1 MREHYGQHQNC
12 QGCRAYR
19 LEEERQTQR
28 VREAVRAAN
37 EQALREH
44 ERRARAA
51 AIPTEP
57 IDLGYLE
64 ATVIGRD
71 QS

>member
-37 EQALREH
+37 EQALR
-44 ERRARAA
+44 AA